1 MISKLKALRFNKF
14 FSASILMIFGNN
26 LINVFNY
33 LYHFIMGRLLGPSGY
48 GELATLISLVGLL
61 LIIPT
66 SFGLAIA
73 RLVATSSEDPK
84 AKHLLNWLIKNTFI
98 ASLTVSL
105 IFCLASPLISSY
117 LKISNNLFVIL
128 IGVFFI
134 FSMLS
139 YIYKSILQ
147 GLLKFSSLVLST
159 LGETLAKLIIGLI
172 LVYMGYGVFGALGAI
187 LLGAILGL
195 IISKKFVGNFLAVK
209 NPKSVNTHHL
219 KELILYSVPVA
230 IYTIAQTSLFS
241 ADLILVKHFFSSFDA
256 GLYAALSSLGKVI
269 IFGSGPIILVMF
281 PMISQK
287 FAKKQSYIRIFLLSL
302 AFTLL
307 VCLSVLGLFYFV
319 PELVIMSSLGAHYLQ
334 AAPILFLFGAFISLI
349 SISNL
354 LINFML
360 SLKRTKVVI
369 FPTIAAIGQIILINY
384 FHNSLLEVINISI
397 IVGFC
402 LLVSLS
408 VFALVKKSD

>member
-1 MISKLKALRFNKF
+1 MINKLKALRFNKF

-84 AKHLLNWLIKNTFI
+84 AKHLLNWLIKKTFI
-98 ASLTVSL
+98 ASLIVSL
-105 IFCLASPLISSY
+105 FFCLASPFISSY

-195 IISKKFVGNFLAVK
+195 IISKKFVGNFLTLK
-209 NPKSVNTHHL
+209 NPKAVNTHHL
-219 KELILYSVPVA
+219 KELVLYSVPVA
-230 IYTIAQTSLFS
+230 VYTIAQTSLFS
-241 ADLILVKHFFSSFDA
+241 ADLILVKHFFSAFDA

-287 FAKKQSYIRIFLLSL
+287 FAKKQNYIRIFLLSL

-307 VCLSVLGLFYFV
+307 VCFSVLGLFYFV

-369 FPTIAAIGQIILINY
+369 FPTIAAIGQIVLINY
-384 FHNSLLEVINISI
+384 FHNSLLEVINISV

-408 VFALVKKSD
+408 VFALVKKSG